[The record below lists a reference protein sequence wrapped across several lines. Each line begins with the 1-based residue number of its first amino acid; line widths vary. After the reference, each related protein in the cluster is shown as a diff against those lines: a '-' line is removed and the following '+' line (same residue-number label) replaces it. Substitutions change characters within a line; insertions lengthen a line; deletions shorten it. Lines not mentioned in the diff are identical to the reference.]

1 MTATQAVRGFVAGFL
16 AVLIFHQI
24 ALLLLH
30 LAGLVPAM
38 AWNMAPLPPLGV
50 PAVISAAF
58 WGGLWGIVLVLL
70 APRLGGEA
78 GYWVGSILFG
88 AVVVTLVAWFVVRP
102 IKGLPVGAVFAWP
115 GVTIGPIVN
124 GAWGFGTALLLR
136 LLPDRR
142 PDPARA

>member
-1 MTATQAVRGFVAGFL
+1 M
-16 AVLIFHQI
+16 
-24 ALLLLH
+24 
-30 LAGLVPAM
+30 P
-38 AWNMAPLPPLGV
+38 WNMAPVPPLGV

-78 GYWVGSILFG
+78 GYWIGSILFG

>member
-1 MTATQAVRGFVAGFL
+1 MGDRPR
-16 AVLIFHQI
+16 
-24 ALLLLH
+24 
-30 LAGLVPAM
+30 PA
-38 AWNMAPLPPLGV
+38 
-50 PAVISAAF
+50 
-58 WGGLWGIVLVLL
+58 

-78 GYWVGSILFG
+78 GYWIGSILFG

-124 GAWGFGTALLLR
+124 GAWGFGTAPLLR